1 MKKIYETPVVEVSKF
16 SLAADI
22 LTNSDAP
29 EGDLNTREDFYSFGS
44 GFGM

>member
-1 MKKIYETPVVEVSKF
+1 MKKIYETPAVEVSKF

-22 LTNSDAP
+22 LTASDLP
-29 EGDLNTREDFYSFGS
+29 ENDLNTREDFFSAGS